1 MPLSESALNQIR
13 ALIGKYP
20 VKKSALIPALHIA
33 QREFGWLTPEA
44 VEEVADELDLTA
56 TQVHSIGSFY
66 TMFYFKPRGKYEVQ
80 VCTNLACMMAGAEKL
95 SEHVCEKLGVKP
107 GEMTADGK
115 FTVIEA
121 ECLAACGGAPCMW
134 VEGEYYE
141 SLTPETADEIIAK
154 YATGTVQNEGRG
166 A

>member
-1 MPLSESALNQIR
+1 MPLTEQALAQVR
-13 ALIGKYP
+13 ALITKYP

-33 QREFGWLTPEA
+33 QREYGWLTPEA
-44 VEEVADELDLTA
+44 VEEVADELDLTP

-95 SEHVCEKLGVKP
+95 SEHICVKLGVKP
-107 GEMTADGK
+107 GEMSADGR

-141 SLTPETADEIIAK
+141 NLTPGKAEEVLDK
-154 YATGTVQNEGRG
+154 YASGKVQINGG
-166 A
+166 GS

>member
-1 MPLSESALNQIR
+1 MPLSDTALNQIR

-20 VKKSALIPALHIA
+20 VKKSALLPALHLA
-33 QREFGWLTPEA
+33 QREVGWLTLEA
-44 VEEVADELDLTA
+44 VEEVAEELDLTA

-80 VCTNLACMMAGAEKL
+80 VCTNLACMMAGAEQL
-95 SEHVCEKLGVKP
+95 SEQICAKLGVKP
-107 GEMTADGK
+107 GGMTADGK

-141 SLTPETADEIIAK
+141 NLTPEKAEEILEK
-154 YATGTVQNEGRG
+154 YAAGEVLNGG
-166 A
+166 GCA